1 MKHIQL
7 WLVYQFWCRI
17 IHVEICNTVYC
28 LHTLQWIK
36 LFTEVPLTANV
47 YGWCIYRYAIY
58 QSYFKLL
65 HMHVKIKND
74 LNFMRELLFSI
85 YTRIYERK
93 KFQSIDIINMVL
105 ASHID
110 DRKSM
115 YGTSAIK
122 DQLLYFIRFKA
133 WLIMLKGNFNINQKS
148 PFRMTLIKVKQF

>member
-1 MKHIQL
+1 MNN
-7 WLVYQFWCRI
+7 
-17 IHVEICNTVYC
+17 E
-28 LHTLQWIK
+28 
-36 LFTEVPLTANV
+36 
-47 YGWCIYRYAIY
+47 
-58 QSYFKLL
+58 
-65 HMHVKIKND
+65 

-105 ASHID
+105 ASQID

-133 WLIMLKGNFNINQKS
+133 
-148 PFRMTLIKVKQF
+148 